1 MLQFLYKST
10 YLNKLLKL
18 LLHILFINLK
28 NLCDQKN
35 LSLNKS
41 LEGRIRQID
50 STSRKNSTSDR
61 YCL

>member
-28 NLCDQKN
+28 NLCDQRN

-41 LEGRIRQID
+41 LEGRIRQRD
-50 STSRKNSTSDR
+50 STSRKNSISDR
-61 YCL
+61 